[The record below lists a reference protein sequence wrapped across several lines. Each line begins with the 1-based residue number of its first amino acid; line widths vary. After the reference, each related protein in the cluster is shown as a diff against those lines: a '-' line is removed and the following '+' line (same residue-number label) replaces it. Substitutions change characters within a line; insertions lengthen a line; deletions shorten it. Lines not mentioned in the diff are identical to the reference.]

1 MNTHILALT
10 NSRTIQSCV
19 FLAFILFCTAAAG
32 CFFPGAIEDLDV
44 KQFESIMKSDKKL
57 VIIDNRTE
65 MEYSSG
71 HIPGAS
77 NIPQQNFPMIT
88 SFLPADKDTPLVFY
102 CGGYS

>member
-1 MNTHILALT
+1 MNTFIAIVKGPRIL
-10 NSRTIQSCV
+10 RPCV
-19 FLAFILFCTAAAG
+19 VIACILFCTAAG

-44 KQFESIMKSDKKL
+44 KQVESITKSAAKL

-65 MEYSSG
+65 MEYASG
-71 HIPGAS
+71 RIPGAF
-77 NIPQQNFPMIT
+77 NIPPQNIPMIA

>member
-1 MNTHILALT
+1 MA
-10 NSRTIQSCV
+10 
-19 FLAFILFCTAAAG
+19 LAFALLYAAAAG

-44 KQFESIMKSDKKL
+44 KQVESIMKSETRL

-65 MEYSSG
+65 IEYSSG
-71 HIPGAS
+71 RLPGAS
-77 NIPQQNFPMIT
+77 NIPPQNIPMIT

>member
-1 MNTHILALT
+1 MNAHISTLT
-10 NSRTIQSCV
+10 NSRTRRSCV

-32 CFFPGAIEDLDV
+32 CLFPGAVEDLDV
-44 KQFESIMKSDKKL
+44 KQVESIMKSEKKL

-77 NIPQQNFPMIT
+77 NIPQQNLPMIT
-88 SFLPADKDTPLVFY
+88 SFLPADKDTPLIFY

>member
-1 MNTHILALT
+1 MADGWHLRSYAALILVLLCMAT
-10 NSRTIQSCV
+10 
-19 FLAFILFCTAAAG
+19 AG

-44 KQFESIMKSDKKL
+44 KQMESVLKSEKQP

-65 MEYSSG
+65 IEFSSG

-77 NIPQQNFPMIT
+77 NIPLQNIPVIT
-88 SFLPADKDTPLVFY
+88 SFLPSDKGTPLIFY

>member
-1 MNTHILALT
+1 MLM
-10 NSRTIQSCV
+10 V
-19 FLAFILFCTAAAG
+19 FVLFCTVTG

-44 KQFESIMKSDKKL
+44 KQVESIMKSEKKL

-65 MEYSSG
+65 FEYASG

-77 NIPQQNFPMIT
+77 NIPPQNIPMIG
-88 SFLPADKDTPLVFY
+88 SFLPADKDAPLLFY

>member
-1 MNTHILALT
+1 MNTHISNPT
-10 NSRTIQSCV
+10 NSRTMQSCV
-19 FLAFILFCTAAAG
+19 FLAFILLCTAAAG
-32 CFFPGAIEDLDV
+32 CFFPGTVEDLDV
-44 KQFESIMKSDKKL
+44 KQVESIMRSENKL

-77 NIPQQNFPMIT
+77 NIPEQNLPIIT